1 MTRRLL
7 VFSLAVALVSLVSSA
22 CMRGQAAEWAAADM
36 ILTGGT
42 VVTVDDDFTIVE
54 ALAIKDGQIIAVG
67 SAAEVAAL
75 AGPGTRTIDLAGK
88 TVIPGLQDSH
98 IHFLS
103 LGRDVTYEAELTFAM
118 SAEEIVAA
126 IVELRERLDPEP
138 GEWLIGNRWDQYKY
152 PEMVTRWQLDEV
164 TPGNPVW
171 LNRVYR
177 GVAISTAG
185 FELMGIDD
193 EDPSTW
199 PDWWLEDPAD
209 FTFEDKIFRAWRTLT
224 INGETD
230 DYLIP
235 TGAFLGVRGSR
246 LVTVQP
252 MARAGEGDRFESD
265 VDSVRL
271 GAQEML
277 RLGVTSIV
285 DPASGMGYNMRV
297 YQEALNRDLLGGLRI
312 SSVHEGIFTDHTTE
326 QIRRHLDG
334 IKINNLGGPY
344 LKWRGTKWYSDG
356 GAGTRSAWVSDS
368 FELWEEF
375 EGEENFGYPVLA
387 DNAVREAQYRVALE
401 YGWDLHTHV
410 CGDVAMRQ
418 AVDLYMKLMDET
430 HAERPDADLRWS
442 LIHAYLP
449 IEEKTRVL
457 EQMAEYGIIASCNP
471 VFQWQEGASFSTNL
485 GAERMARTQPF
496 RSYVDAGV
504 VLTSGSDYPV
514 TSHDPWI
521 GMYAL
526 LTRKSQSDG
535 QAYGT
540 EETLGIEDTL
550 RTYTINGAWL
560 TYEEDFKGSLEVG
573 KVADLVILDL
583 PDIRDLEENP
593 ALLFEMRA
601 RVLMTMT
608 AGAIRYEKE

>member
-1 MTRRLL
+1 MTRRLF
-7 VFSLAVALVSLVSSA
+7 VFSLAVALASA
-22 CMRGQAAEWAAADM
+22 GCMSGQTAEWATADM

-42 VVTVDDDFTIVE
+42 VVTVDDDFTIAE

-67 SAAEVAAL
+67 TAAEVAAR
-75 AGPGTRTIDLAGK
+75 AGSGTRTIDLAGK

-98 IHFLS
+98 VHFLS

-126 IVELRERLDPEP
+126 IAELKERLDPEP

-164 TPGNPVW
+164 AQANPVW

-177 GVAISTAG
+177 GVAVSTAV
-185 FELMGIDD
+185 FELMGIEDD
-193 EDPSTW
+193 DPTTW
-199 PDWWLEDPAD
+199 PDWWLEDPRD

-224 INGETD
+224 IDGEAR
-230 DYLIP
+230 DYLVP
-235 TGAFLGVRGSR
+235 TGAFLGVRGSD
-246 LVTVQP
+246 LVTAQP
-252 MARAGEGDRFESD
+252 MARPGAGDRFERD

-285 DPASGMGYNMRV
+285 DPASRMGYNMRV
-297 YQEALNRDLLGGLRI
+297 YQEALNRDILGGLRI

-326 QIRRHLDG
+326 QIRSHLDG

-430 HAERPDADLRWS
+430 HAGRPDADLRWS

-496 RSYVDAGV
+496 RSYIDAGV

-535 QAYGT
+535 QAYGP

-560 TYEEDFKGSLEVG
+560 TYEEDFKGTLEVG

-593 ALLFEMRA
+593 ELLFEMRG
-601 RVLMTMT
+601 RVLMTLT
-608 AGAIRYEKE
+608 AGAVRYEKE

>member
-7 VFSLAVALVSLVSSA
+7 VSCLAVALVSGA
-22 CMRGQAAEWAAADM
+22 CLSGQATEWAAADM

-42 VVTVDDDFTIVE
+42 VVTVDNEFGIAE
-54 ALAIKDGQIIAVG
+54 ALAIKDGRIIAVG

-98 IHFLS
+98 IHFLR

-126 IVELRERLDPEP
+126 IAELKERLEPAP

-152 PEMVTRWQLDEV
+152 PEMVTRWQLDAV
-164 TPGNPVW
+164 APDNPVW

-177 GVAISTAG
+177 GVAISTAV
-185 FELMGIDD
+185 FELMGIED
-193 EDPSTW
+193 EDTATW
-199 PDWWLEDPAD
+199 PDWWLEDPED
-209 FTFEDKIFRAWRTLT
+209 FTFEDKIFRAWRSLT
-224 INGETD
+224 INGQTQ

-235 TGAFLGVRGSR
+235 TGAFLGVRGSS

-252 MARAGEGDRFESD
+252 MARPGGGDRFERD

-271 GAQEML
+271 GAQELL
-277 RLGVTSIV
+277 RLGITSIV
-285 DPASGMGYNMRV
+285 DPASRMGYNMRV

-326 QIRRHLDG
+326 QIRGHLDG

-449 IEEKTRVL
+449 LEEKTRVL

-471 VFQWQEGASFSTNL
+471 VFQWQEGAAFSTNL
-485 GAERMARTQPF
+485 GADRMARTQPF

-535 QAYGT
+535 QAYGP

-593 ALLFEMRA
+593 ELLFEMRD
-601 RVLMTMT
+601 RVLMTLT
-608 AGAIRYEKE
+608 AGAVRYEKE